1 MKKVLA
7 AVAVAMTLPMTVM
20 AWEPTGDV
28 NVIVAYKAG
37 SGTDTGARLLATE
50 AQKYIPKT
58 IIIQNLPGAD
68 GKIGWTKLVQ
78 SKPDGQTIGFINLPT
93 FTTLAAQSGAPFSI
107 NDIVPIANH
116 LTEAGVVA
124 VKADSPYKTIEELVA
139 AAKEKGNL
147 KASTNGNKASNHTA
161 AQLLAKSA
169 GFKYKAIPYG
179 GTADQLLALRQGEVT
194 SPAPRLLTLPSS
206 LRATNQ
212 NSVFWLFSTPN
223 VILNSRMFRHSAKKA
238 STPNG
243 TALLVL

>member
-161 AQLLAKSA
+161 ACQE
-169 GFKYKAIPYG
+169 
-179 GTADQLLALRQGEVT
+179 R
-194 SPAPRLLTLPSS
+194 RLQVQSHS
-206 LRATNQ
+206 LRRY
-212 NSVFWLFSTPN
+212 
-223 VILNSRMFRHSAKKA
+223 SRPAAGSSSGRS
-238 STPNG
+238 
-243 TALLVL
+243 

>member
-7 AVAVAMTLPMTVM
+7 AFAVAMALPMTVM

-147 KASTNGNKASNHTA
+147 KASTRNRS
-161 AQLLAKSA
+161 LFVRAK
-169 GFKYKAIPYG
+169 
-179 GTADQLLALRQGEVT
+179 LT

-223 VILNSRMFRHSAKKA
+223 VILNSRMFRH
-238 STPNG
+238 
-243 TALLVL
+243 

>member
-7 AVAVAMTLPMTVM
+7 AFAVAMALPMTVM

-93 FTTLAAQSGAPFSI
+93 FTTLAAQPGAPFSI

-147 KASTNGNKASNHTA
+147 KASTTATRLPTTLLLSCLLRAPASSTKPFLTA
-161 AQLLAKSA
+161 VQPTSCWLFVRAK
-169 GFKYKAIPYG
+169 
-179 GTADQLLALRQGEVT
+179 LT

-206 LRATNQ
+206 LRATNP
-212 NSVFWLFSTPN
+212 NFAFWLFSTPN

-243 TALLVL
+243 TVLLVL

>member
-161 AQLLAKSA
+161 AQLLAKSTKP
-169 GFKYKAIPYG
+169 FL
-179 GTADQLLALRQGEVT
+179 TAVQPISCWLFVRAKLT